1 MKRVVLFLIT
11 NLAVILVLGIVLSQQ
26 LLGWFNTQDIQPDIT
41 AEFDDS
47 ALMLAFAQEGLG
59 ALSAPL
65 LLAPQLEKQF
75 GLLKVGVIN
84 RVTEQLY
91 AISPERKLT
100 HPAVLQLV
108 KALRN

>member
-1 MKRVVLFLIT
+1 M
-11 NLAVILVLGIVLSQQ
+11 
-26 LLGWFNTQDIQPDIT
+26 LGWFSTQDIQPDIT

-59 ALSAPL
+59 AFSAPL

-108 KALRN
+108 KALRS